1 MQKGELR
8 KLWLA
13 RRRELSAEEIA
24 FASARIADTF
34 FENFSLDAV
43 RCIHTFL
50 PIAKFAEIDT
60 MQIYERIWREFPE
73 ISVVVPRLNEE
84 TGEMDAYAFTPD
96 SKLAVNRWGISE
108 PMEGAAISPGE
119 IDLVLVPGLCF
130 DRRGHRVGFGKGFYD
145 RFLMTVRGDCQTV
158 GLSQFEPVETI
169 DDLHAGDVP
178 VNAIVTPRGL
188 VLPTN

>member
-1 MQKGELR
+1 M
-8 KLWLA
+8 A

-34 FENFSLDAV
+34 FEDFSLDAV

-50 PIAKFAEIDT
+50 PIAKFSEIDT
-60 MQIYERIWREFPE
+60 MQICERVWREFPE

-84 TGEMDAYAFTPD
+84 TGEIDAYAFTSD
-96 SKLAVNRWGISE
+96 TKLALNKWGIPE
-108 PMEGAAISPGE
+108 PMEGAAIAPGE

-130 DRRGHRVGFGKGFYD
+130 DRRGHRVGYGKGFYD

-158 GLSQFEPVETI
+158 GLAYFDPIERIEDI
-169 DDLHAGDVP
+169 HDGDVP
-178 VNAIVTPRGL
+178 VGSLATPDTYLRF
-188 VLPTN
+188 

>member
-8 KLWLA
+8 KLCLA

-60 MQIYERIWREFPE
+60 MQFCERIWREFPE
-73 ISVVVPRLNEE
+73 LSVVVPRLNEE
-84 TGEMDAYAFTPD
+84 TGEMDACAFTPE
-96 SKLAVNRWGISE
+96 SKLTVNRWGISE
-108 PMEGAAISPGE
+108 PLKGAAIAPGE
-119 IDLVLVPGLCF
+119 IDFVLVPGLCF
-130 DRRGHRVGFGKGFYD
+130 DRRGHRVGYGKGFYD
-145 RFLMTVRGDCQTV
+145 RFLMTVRDDCQTV

-169 DDLHAGDVP
+169 DDLHEGDVP

-188 VLPTN
+188 VVPTN